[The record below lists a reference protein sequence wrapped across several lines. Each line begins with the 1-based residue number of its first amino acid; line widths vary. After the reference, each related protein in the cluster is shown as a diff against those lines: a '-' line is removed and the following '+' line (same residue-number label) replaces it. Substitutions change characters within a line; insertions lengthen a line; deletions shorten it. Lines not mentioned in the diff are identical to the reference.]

1 MPEPIIPQVQAT
13 NHQEYKHQMKQQC
26 DHYIEYSNVL
36 EQFAKKSD
44 DTIAQMFFYTICILI
59 CAISIPLVY
68 FLIKY
73 IF

>member
-1 MPEPIIPQVQAT
+1 
-13 NHQEYKHQMKQQC
+13 MKQQC